1 MRLALVLQIVGAV
14 AVTAGCALI
23 APWLG
28 LIVGGV
34 LLTAFGVARER
45 SEG

>member
-1 MRLALVLQIVGAV
+1 MRSALVLQIVGAV

>member
-1 MRLALVLQIVGAV
+1 MRVALALQIVGLV
-14 AVTAGCALI
+14 AITVGCAVL

-34 LLTAFGVARER
+34 LVTVFGVAWER
-45 SEG
+45 GEG

>member
-45 SEG
+45 SDG

>member
-1 MRLALVLQIVGAV
+1 MRVALVLQVVGAV
-14 AVTAGCALI
+14 AITAGCAVI

-34 LLTAFGVARER
+34 LLTLFGVARER